1 MFWICSIWLLQID
14 VNGKN
19 TAPVYK
25 FWKSEKGGY
34 FGVAIKWNFTKSL
47 VHKGG
52 KVVKRRA
59 PTTSPLK
66 IEVRSFVFP
75 ITTFESQEFLWTSS
89 DIPSFKKTYRIC
101 WDLPKEQGLTVTL
114 ESQVAF
120 QLPANIDLFSYFNRH
135 KFAPCIFFYFHYI
148 LKMKPKG
155 YFLLWISFF
164 HIDNIS
170 N

>member
-47 VHKGG
+47 VNKVG
-52 KVVKRRA
+52 KVVERCA

-66 IEVRSFVFP
+66 IEVRSFVFLLQHLSLKNFCELHL
-75 ITTFESQEFLWTSS
+75 TFLHSILQKDIQNLLGSSQGTKVWWLHLRVKLYFSCQLTMISLFFCY
-89 DIPSFKKTYRIC
+89 PRIRQQNFGARAA
-101 WDLPKEQGLTVTL
+101 LP
-114 ESQVAF
+114 
-120 QLPANIDLFSYFNRH
+120 
-135 KFAPCIFFYFHYI
+135 
-148 LKMKPKG
+148 
-155 YFLLWISFF
+155 
-164 HIDNIS
+164 
-170 N
+170 